1 MAVMLY
7 SALSDSKLSCGQM
20 RDLLAIFT
28 VVIQNISKSFGCIL
42 SLAAHNADNTIQKGW
57 HALFYL

>member
-1 MAVMLY
+1 MLY
-7 SALSDSKLSCGQM
+7 SALSDSKLSCGQI
-20 RDLLAIFT
+20 RDLLAIFI

-42 SLAAHNADNTIQKGW
+42 SLTAYLADNTIQKGW